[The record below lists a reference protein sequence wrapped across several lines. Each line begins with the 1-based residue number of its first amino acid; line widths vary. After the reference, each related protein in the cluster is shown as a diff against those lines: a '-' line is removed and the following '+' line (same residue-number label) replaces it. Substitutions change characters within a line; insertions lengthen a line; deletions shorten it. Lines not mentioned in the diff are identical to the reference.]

1 MIQSLINNI
10 SQQCSDW
17 HSQNLLWFEHHE
29 FDLQSLKDL
38 TTKLVYHN
46 YCIWHFIEGYQDPN
60 TQKVNF
66 VYLGGLEH
74 NRYRNDTVEL
84 IDNIFIS
91 KYQIG
96 QGLYNSE
103 TLGSILDRISNCII
117 KIAHLKENND
127 SRVSL
132 VETQLEFLTNCA
144 IELFD
149 DMTLGKRQIT
159 NFSRFKTSGYVK

>member
-10 SQQCSDW
+10 KQQCFEW
-17 HSQNLLWFEHHE
+17 HSQNLLWFEHPK
-29 FDLQSLKDL
+29 FNLNSLEDL

-74 NRYRNDTVEL
+74 NRYRNDTIEL
-84 IDNIFIS
+84 IDNIFINNS
-91 KYQIG
+91 QIN
-96 QGLYNSE
+96 QGPYNSE
-103 TLGSILDRISNCII
+103 TLGSILDRISNCVI

-127 SRVSL
+127 DRVKL
-132 VETQLEFLTNCA
+132 IETQLEFLTNCA
-144 IELFD
+144 IELFS
-149 DMTLGKRQIT
+149 DMQIGKRQIT

>member
-1 MIQSLINNI
+1 MIQSLVKNI
-10 SQQCSDW
+10 SNQCEKW
-17 HSQNLLWFEHHE
+17 HFQNLLWFEHTE
-29 FDLQSLKDL
+29 FNLQSLEDL

-46 YCIWHFIEGYQDPN
+46 YCIWHFIEGYQDSD

-74 NRYRNDTVEL
+74 NRYRNDTIEL

-91 KYQIG
+91 KHQIN
-96 QGLYNSE
+96 QGPYNSE

-117 KIAHLKENND
+117 KIAHLKETND
-127 SRVSL
+127 SRTTL
-132 VETQLEFLTNCA
+132 IETQLDFLTNCA

-149 DMTLGKRQIT
+149 DMQVGKRQIT
-159 NFSRFKTSGYVK
+159 NFSRFKTNGYVK

>member
-1 MIQSLINNI
+1 MIQSLIDNI
-10 SQQCSDW
+10 ELQCSTW
-17 HSQNLLWFEHHE
+17 HSKNLLWFEHSE
-29 FDLQSLKDL
+29 FNLDSLKDL

-46 YCIWHFIEGYQDPN
+46 YCIWHFIEGYQDPD

-74 NRYRNDTVEL
+74 NRYRNDTIEL

-91 KYQIG
+91 NYQIN
-96 QGLYNSE
+96 QGPYNSE

-117 KIAHLKENND
+117 KIAHLKETND
-127 SRVSL
+127 NRIKL
-132 VETQLEFLTNCA
+132 IETQSEFLTNCA
-144 IELFD
+144 IELFS
-149 DMTLGKRQIT
+149 DMQLGKRQIT